1 MDFVRALALGVARV
15 LGMALILM
23 GLHSLFAESAHATVF
38 MDQGEAYSICMAHQ
52 AAAVAHP
59 SVQGP
64 FAGSCSTVNYG
75 GNISGVPHSYY
86 SCRVTTNGTNSW
98 ACQNYNG
105 GMQADNFYYFPTAK
119 SCSARNSDFA
129 TDTYPHL
136 RAGPVPDCV
145 AGCKISYGGL
155 SQNKLGAEVVT
166 TSYDS
171 RQYTGD
177 MCSATAPTQQEE
189 KDKPPTLSNEE
200 CKAAGGGQTFCIQP
214 NGDHCHTTSNGKK
227 ICWRPSETG
236 TKHDGVDAQSRTDNN
251 TAIPPAA
258 APNDGS
264 SWTQTNQTTTST
276 TTNNTTTNYTVT
288 NFTSSS
294 SKPPK
299 PIPNDDI
306 SEPGGDDEGNG
317 TATPA
322 TDCAQTPQCS
332 GGDAIGCAMLR
343 QHHSM
348 ICREG
353 STTPTGLPDGDPESS
368 VTEPVS
374 SLFQGDEGDE
384 GPGLDLIDLDGWS
397 GRGACPIALTI
408 PNPFGGSFEMDE
420 SHLCMIL
427 DALAGLI
434 SLLAGV
440 HGGWILLGGSRR

>member
-1 MDFVRALALGVARV
+1 MDIVRALAIGVARV
-15 LGMALILM
+15 LGAVLILV
-23 GLHSLFAESAHATVF
+23 GLHALLVGEARAANY
-38 MDQGEAYSICMAHQ
+38 MDQGEASSICHGHLMQ
-52 AAAVAHP
+52 ALSHP
-59 SVQGP
+59 DVNR
-64 FAGSCSTVNYG
+64 AYEGSCSTQNGPYA
-75 GNISGVPHSYY
+75 SGDQWWYYYNCKVWDRFNQDY
-86 SCRVTTNGTNSW
+86 SCDVFGGGSDPFYAYPSTAT
-98 ACQNYNG
+98 CQ
-105 GMQADNFYYFPTAK
+105 
-119 SCSARNSDFA
+119 ARNTGFA

-136 RAGPVPDCV
+136 RAGAVPDCV

-155 SQNKLGAEVVT
+155 EQNKLGGQVVT
-166 TSYDS
+166 SFYQS

-177 MCSATAPTQQEE
+177 LCVEPGPSVGEEQNAPPSLP
-189 KDKPPTLSNEE
+189 KEE
-200 CKAAGGGQTFCIQP
+200 CKPAGGGQTFCVQP

-227 ICWRPSETG
+227 ICWRPTETG
-236 TKHDGVDAQSRTDNN
+236 TKHDGVDAQSRTNNN
-251 TAIPPAA
+251 TAIPPSVP
-258 APNDGS
+258 PNDGS

-288 NFTSSS
+288 NYTSGS

-306 SEPGGDDEGNG
+306 SEPGGDDEGSG

-322 TDCAQTPQCS
+322 TDCAQTPQCA

-368 VTEPVS
+368 VTEPVA
-374 SLFQGDEGDE
+374 SLFQGDDGGS